1 MSSRREMAEDCLES
15 LKRTSTRRRP
25 IQMTLLEVHLSCVER
40 LSQRRV
46 RRYCGKG
53 VLAFLRWNGGGVVRL
68 GDCYL

>member
-1 MSSRREMAEDCLES
+1 MSSRRAMAEDCLES

-46 RRYCGKG
+46 RRYYGG
-53 VLAFLRWNGGGVVRL
+53 FVLAFLEWDGRGG
-68 GDCYL
+68 